1 MEQSGDPTT
10 AEALAAA
17 VHSPEAPSPTH
28 HADLHKKQHAE
39 YVSHHSHHRLSSGP
53 GAWRGHSQPH
63 HDAAAKR
70 DGSPPRS
77 ASPPRDGGAG
87 GSPHE
92 PHHDPTSAADL
103 RAAVGEHAHH
113 GGHHHHETH
122 VDYTNHH
129 SKHRLST
136 GPGEWRE
143 AERHAHGPKKQ
154 PPPEHQADPVGAAL
168 LAFEPTPATK
178 PRKQKKK
185 PVFVD
190 GRQVGADAITFDE
203 RMRMSYF
210 QRQHIRKAMDA
221 HDEIIRN
228 SAPYVDSRLDRAHFR
243 VMRSYDRRRHL
254 KMTDRRRR
262 PDEPYS
268 IASSMSHNALHEWRL
283 CMKAHEARLKKNRP
297 VIDVVVPR
305 HCVDYK
311 AVADRRRERAK
322 MIDKP
327 PPPRAT
333 LVKKKTVDD
342 YHADIMAAWE
352 AAPPPS
358 RAAPPRPATAPR
370 VVLEMPAVAAAPAAA
385 ARPAAAR
392 WRAPVD
398 VEAILADE
406 YAPTGV
412 AEIMRRQTAAARA
425 GDRAAPRRAQSA
437 RVPRSAKK
445 NRPKPEAFMTR

>member
-1 MEQSGDPTT
+1 MERLGDPTT
-10 AEALAAA
+10 VEALAAA

-87 GSPHE
+87 GSPQQ
-92 PHHDPTSAADL
+92 PHRDPTSAADL
-103 RAAVGEHAHH
+103 RAAVGEHAHQ

-143 AERHAHGPKKQ
+143 AERHARGPKKQ
-154 PPPEHQADPVGAAL
+154 PPPEADPVGAAL

-210 QRQHIRKAMDA
+210 QRQHPGRKRKYA
-221 HDEIIRN
+221 
-228 SAPYVDSRLDRAHFR
+228 
-243 VMRSYDRRRHL
+243 
-254 KMTDRRRR
+254 
-262 PDEPYS
+262 
-268 IASSMSHNALHEWRL
+268 
-283 CMKAHEARLKKNRP
+283 
-297 VIDVVVPR
+297 
-305 HCVDYK
+305 CVCT
-311 AVADRRRERAK
+311 
-322 MIDKP
+322 IS
-327 PPPRAT
+327 T
-333 LVKKKTVDD
+333 
-342 YHADIMAAWE
+342 
-352 AAPPPS
+352 
-358 RAAPPRPATAPR
+358 
-370 VVLEMPAVAAAPAAA
+370 
-385 ARPAAAR
+385 
-392 WRAPVD
+392 
-398 VEAILADE
+398 
-406 YAPTGV
+406 
-412 AEIMRRQTAAARA
+412 
-425 GDRAAPRRAQSA
+425 
-437 RVPRSAKK
+437 
-445 NRPKPEAFMTR
+445 